1 MRTTL
6 DIHDDLMRQAK
17 AAALDSGRTLTSIVE
32 DSLRMYLA
40 RRNGA
45 ESGKAA
51 IVLPTFGG
59 GGLMPGVDLDNSAS
73 LLDIMEEGDA
83 PF

>member
-6 DIHDDLMRQAK
+6 RIDDSLMRQAK
-17 AAALDSGRTLTSIVE
+17 QLAAETGRTLTAVVE
-32 DSLRMYLA
+32 DALREA
-40 RRNGA
+40 FSRRQPTA
-45 ESGKAA
+45 PRRRLEF
-51 IVLPTFGG
+51 PTFDS
-59 GGLMPGVDLDNSAS
+59 GGLMPGVDIDNSAS